1 MNTVVKNPVGRP
13 REFDEAT
20 VLDAVMEVFWQKGYE
35 KTSMADL
42 LEATGLHKGSLYQ
55 AFGDKHSLFM
65 LALKRY
71 VAEMG
76 RNLSNALHSAPGA
89 IAGIRQALNYFIDLA
104 CHGDGPNAGC
114 LALNTMVDKGMA
126 DTEAGTILQAAQA
139 NQLAAV
145 AAVVSQAQA
154 DGEIRRDLRPE
165 DVARM
170 ISIVVMGLVAGLRG
184 PLDREASRKIAN
196 DFLLALAP
204 AN

>member
-1 MNTVVKNPVGRP
+1 MDTVVKNPVGRP

-20 VLDAVMEVFWQKGYE
+20 VLEAVMEVFWQKGYE
-35 KTSMADL
+35 KTSLADL

-55 AFGDKHSLFM
+55 AFGDKHSLFI
-65 LALKRY
+65 LALRRY
-71 VAEMG
+71 VADMG
-76 RNLSNALHSAPGA
+76 SNLMNALHSAPGPMD
-89 IAGIRQALNYFIDLA
+89 GIRQAFNYFIDLA

-145 AAVVSQAQA
+145 AAVVSKAQA
-154 DGEIRRDLRPE
+154 KGEVREDLRPE
-165 DVARM
+165 EVARM

-204 AN
+204 AK